1 MVSNFQEDIDKIK
14 ANIKSIGDGLIKAN
28 ELILSGLNSCDMNQ
42 FTEAKSYIKNVGKK
56 TSDIDN
62 DTIKFLALYTP
73 EAKDLRQ
80 AVSYLKI
87 TNELLRATA
96 STRSFIK
103 GFTDVCN
110 DVDIETINSYAI
122 PMQAATVKAVTNAI
136 EMINIECIDE
146 LQEAYNDVLI
156 EENKSD
162 DLYEM
167 VEKSL
172 VKQADESLEFEK
184 FHHML
189 RALRRSEKIAD
200 RASSIASLLLYAK
213 VGGEI

>member
-1 MVSNFQEDIDKIK
+1 MVSNFQEDSNKIK
-14 ANIKSIGDGLIKAN
+14 SDVKSLADGLIKAN
-28 ELILSGLNSCDMNQ
+28 ELLLEALEDCDSTKFND
-42 FTEAKSYIKNVGKK
+42 AKAYIKNVGKK

-62 DTIKFLALYTP
+62 SIIKFLALYTP
-73 EAKDLRQ
+73 EARDLRQ
-80 AVSYLKI
+80 AVAYLKI
-87 TNELLRATA
+87 TNELLRATT

-103 GFTDVCN
+103 GFTDVCS
-110 DVDIETINSYAI
+110 DVDIKTINEYAI
-122 PMQAATVKAVTNAI
+122 PMQRATVNAVKNTMAMI
-136 EMINIECIDE
+136 EIDCIDE
-146 LQEAYNDVLI
+146 LQETYNYVLI
-156 EENKSD
+156 EESKSD

-172 VKQADESLEFEK
+172 VQQADQSSEFEK

>member
-1 MVSNFQEDIDKIK
+1 MVSNFKEDIKKIE
-14 ANIKSIGDGLIKAN
+14 ANVVSIGEGLIKAN
-28 ELILSGLNSCDMNQ
+28 SLILEALEDCNMDKFN
-42 FTEAKSYIKNVGKK
+42 EAKGHIKNIGKR

-80 AVSYLKI
+80 AVAFLKI
-87 TNELLRATA
+87 TNELLRAST

-103 GFTDVCN
+103 GFTEVCS
-110 DVDIETINSYAI
+110 DIDIKTINEYTI
-122 PMQAATVKAVTNAI
+122 PMQAATVKAVTRAI
-136 EMINIECIDE
+136 DMIKMDCVDE
-146 LQEAYNDVLI
+146 LKDNYNEVLI
-156 EENKSD
+156 EESKSD

-172 VKQADESLEFEK
+172 TIQANETLGFEK

-200 RASSIASLLLYAK
+200 RASSIANLLLYAK